1 MSKFLNNELYWGT
14 NKLVKYF
21 CRDTVAEMHAIS
33 DQLLEIGDL
42 IYVVDEECLYM
53 YRVNQTVST
62 EPDFYK
68 SISLPL
74 ANVSSSGKYDDLSNK
89 PTIGNAEITIQKN
102 ETEAGKF
109 KVNQTSDQTI
119 NIGIAK
125 SDVGLT
131 NVDDTSDVD
140 KPISTLT
147 QNALDNKAN
156 RFKIPLLT
164 EDFNLMEVPTFT
176 FTNGTTIKIDNTSDV
191 VFNFD
196 DWAEYSFYDVTTGF
210 NYLTLLE
217 WEEQDDFDT
226 YILTLYCESGNTQ
239 LIKYVQSEDEYTK
252 LFSGTTIQLTHMI
265 GIKSGGG
272 ENNNLSDYI
281 KAAHAIEM
289 ELNVDLADVYQ
300 RCASIDF
307 SINNS
312 LLDIYEYVDETRE
325 NIETSYT
332 NEQIDNKDTNIKE
345 YVDDNFQLTSEKD
358 TSIPITP
365 IVGHYPTTVAVKNY
379 VVAMIAD
386 SSTYRGTI
394 KWCTNTGTQDGDS
407 APTNALVG
415 DTLFDIVSN
424 NYFIVNSS
432 KVLVIQTPIL
442 TGNGFYYDITHFVWV
457 NDASGTI
464 KYSTAL
470 SAWQETVVNIRGAD
484 NITIELDASNN
495 FKVKDGGITSGKIAN
510 GVIVSDDINTNF
522 LSTIVNVQTDWTET
536 DNTKTTFIKNK
547 ISKSATVPKMGG
559 TASAGTE
566 TSYSAGDHVHPVDT
580 SRAAATHTHTQS
592 QITDFPTI
600 GNGTLTI
607 QHNGITI
614 NSFTAN
620 STTDLTI
627 NLDYSTAES
636 FVPTNE
642 DWITE

>member
-21 CRDTVAEMHAIS
+21 CRDTADEMRAIPN
-33 DQLLEIGDL
+33 QLLEIGDL
-42 IYVVDEECLYM
+42 IYVTDENNLYM
-53 YRVNQTVST
+53 YRVNQSIST
-62 EPDFYK
+62 EPDFYN

-74 ANVSSSGKYDDLSNK
+74 ASVSTSGSYDDLYNK
-89 PTIGNAEITIQKN
+89 PTIGNGEITIQKN
-102 ETEAGKF
+102 VSDVGKF
-109 KVNQTSDQTI
+109 KVNQTTNQTI
-119 NIGIAK
+119 NIAITQ
-125 SDVGLT
+125 SDVGLA
-131 NVDDTSDVD
+131 NVNNTSDTD
-140 KPISTLT
+140 KPISKLT

-164 EDFNLMEVPTFT
+164 EDFNFMEVPTFT
-176 FTNGTTIKIDNTSDV
+176 FTNGTTITIDNSSDV
-191 VFNFD
+191 VFDFD

-239 LIKYVQSEDEYTK
+239 LIKYVVSEDEYTK
-252 LFSGTTIQLTHMI
+252 LFSGNTIQLMHPL

-281 KAAHAIEM
+281 KAAHAIQD

-312 LLDIYEYVDETRE
+312 LLDIYEYIDETRE
-325 NIETSYT
+325 NTETSYT
-332 NEQIDNKDTNIKE
+332 NAQIDDKDTAVKK
-345 YVDDNFQLTSEKD
+345 YADDTFQSISEKD
-358 TSIPITP
+358 TSIPVLPIT
-365 IVGHYPTTVAVKNY
+365 GHYPTTLAVKNY

-394 KWCTNTGTQDGDS
+394 KWCTNTGVQDGDS

-424 NYFIVNSS
+424 NYFVVDSS
-432 KVLVIQTPIL
+432 KVLVIQTPL
-442 TGNGFYYDITHFVWV
+442 QTGNGFYYDITHFVWA
-457 NDASGTI
+457 NDATGTI
-464 KYSTAL
+464 KYSTSL
-470 SAWQETVVNIRGAD
+470 SAWQETVVNSRGAD

-495 FKVKDGGITSGKIAN
+495 FKIKDGGVTSDKIAN
-510 GVIVSDDINTNF
+510 NTIVSGDINTNF
-522 LSTIVNVQTDWTET
+522 LDTIVNVQTDWGET

-547 ISKSATVPKMGG
+547 ISKSTTVPKMGG
-559 TASAGTE
+559 TASAGSE

-580 SRAAATHTHTQS
+580 SRAPASHTHTQS

-614 NSFTAN
+614 DSFTAN
-620 STTDLTI
+620 STTDKTI

-636 FVPTNE
+636 FVPTPA
-642 DWITE
+642 DWLTE